1 MRTVYVRIYPPVGLS
16 EPQIEELEGKG
27 AKRCVDILVGTGV
40 IVCAP
45 VYEPE
50 QERGVNGRPLKSPQP
65 C

>member
-27 AKRCVDILVGTGV
+27 AEQCVDILVGTGV

-50 QERGVNGRPLKSPQP
+50 Q
-65 C
+65 